1 MLTINELRDQFD
13 LQGEIMVESFNEVG
27 EDEQVHYSGEAEL
40 LPANSPFAN
49 AEIKF
54 MYASQRVHYREMS
67 GRHSARLA
75 AAAPVHIPLM
85 VIEIERSIDDE

>member
-13 LQGEIMVESFNEVG
+13 LQGEIMVESFNEMG
-27 EDEQVHYSGEAEL
+27 EDEQVHYSGDAEL

-67 GRHSARLA
+67 GRHSASLA

-85 VIEIERSIDDE
+85 VIEIERI

>member
-1 MLTINELRDQFD
+1 MLTINELRDQFE
-13 LQGEIMVESFNEVG
+13 LQGEIMVESFDETG

-40 LPANSPFAN
+40 FPANSPFAN

-75 AAAPVHIPLM
+75 AAAPVHIPIM
-85 VIEIERSIDDE
+85 VIEIERRIK

>member
-13 LQGEIMVESFNEVG
+13 LQGEIMVESFNEMG

-67 GRHSARLA
+67 RRHSASFG

-85 VIEIERSIDDE
+85 VIEIERRIDDE